1 MSQWELLVT
10 DGHVRA
16 ARWRN
21 AAPGIFVGAVVAIL
35 AGVLLGTLAPER
47 APSTRVSE
55 AKEALVD
62 RQRTVVSSFIERA
75 GEIDAVP
82 ARAGMAATPEAAATQ
97 IAAVVASLNANG
109 RLPAAQE
116 AERPEV
122 FWRGA
127 WEPGRLHTM
136 RRDRTVILGQYVA
149 VIPGTVRQPP
159 VLARQYVVIRRGTDG
174 AWRSYCL
181 AVADYAPCDGERL
194 DPASIPATL
203 RPFLPRGAFAEG
215 GAG

>member
-21 AAPGIFVGAVVAIL
+21 AAPGIFVGAVVAIM

-47 APSTRVSE
+47 EPSTRVSE
-55 AKEALVD
+55 AKVALAD
-62 RQRTVVSSFIERA
+62 RQRTAVSAFMERA
-75 GEIDAVP
+75 GEIDPVP
-82 ARAGMAATPEAAATQ
+82 ARAGMAATPEAAATH
-97 IAAVVASLNANG
+97 IAAVVTSLNANG

-127 WEPGRLHTM
+127 WEPGRLHAM

-149 VIPGTVRQPP
+149 VIPATGRQPP
-159 VLARQYVVIRRGTDG
+159 VLARQYVLVRRGSDG
-174 AWRSYCL
+174 EWRSFCL
-181 AVADYAPCDGERL
+181 AVAGNASCDGERL

-215 GAG
+215 GAR

>member
-21 AAPGIFVGAVVAIL
+21 AAPGIFAVAVVAIL
-35 AGVLLGTLAPER
+35 VGVLLGTLAPER
-47 APSTRVSE
+47 VPSTRVSE
-55 AKEALVD
+55 AKVALAE
-62 RQRTVVSSFIERA
+62 RQRTAVSAFMERA

-82 ARAGMAATPEAAATQ
+82 ARAGMAATPEAAATH
-97 IAAVVASLNANG
+97 IAAVVTSLNTNG
-109 RLPAAQE
+109 RLPRDLEPE
-116 AERPEV
+116 APEQ
-122 FWRGA
+122 FWRLA
-127 WEPGRLHTM
+127 WEPGRLHAM

-181 AVADYAPCDGERL
+181 AVAGDAPCDGERL
-194 DPASIPATL
+194 DPASISATL

>member
-47 APSTRVSE
+47 VLSTRVSE
-55 AKEALVD
+55 AKEALAD
-62 RQRTVVSSFIERA
+62 RQRTVVSSFMERA
-75 GEIDAVP
+75 GEIDDVP
-82 ARAGMAATPEAAATQ
+82 ARAGMAATPEAAATH
-97 IAAVVASLNANG
+97 IAAVVTSLNANG
-109 RLPAAQE
+109 RLPAVQE
-116 AERPEV
+116 VERPEV

-127 WEPGRLHTM
+127 WEPGRLHAM

-149 VIPGTVRQPP
+149 VIPGNVRQPP
-159 VLARQYVVIRRGTDG
+159 VLARQYVVVRRGSDG
-174 AWRSYCL
+174 GWRSYCL
-181 AVADYAPCDGERL
+181 AVAGDAPCDGERL